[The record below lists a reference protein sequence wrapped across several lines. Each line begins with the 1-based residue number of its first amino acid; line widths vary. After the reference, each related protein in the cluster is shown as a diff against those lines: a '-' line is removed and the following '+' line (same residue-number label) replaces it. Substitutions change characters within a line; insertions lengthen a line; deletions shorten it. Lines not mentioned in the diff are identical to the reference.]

1 MYTCSHYFRFNHR
14 PPSEEYLWDDVIL
27 KQGRSQRLMALVVQ
41 KYGGTSVAN
50 AERIKAVAE
59 RVANRRKAGDNLVVV
74 LSARSGDT
82 DRLLALGRE
91 ISSNPDPREMDVLL
105 ATGEQTTI
113 ALLSMALKDMG
124 FDAISM
130 TGYQAGIITNRSYSR
145 ARINWIETL
154 PIMEKIH
161 EGKIVVV
168 AGFQGYDDEGNI
180 TTLGRGGS
188 DTTAVAL
195 AAALSADMCE
205 IYTDVE
211 GVFTTDPNVYSKARK
226 LDKISYME
234 MLEMA
239 SMGAKVLHLRSVE
252 FGMKYHVPIMVL
264 SSFTDAPGTL
274 VTKED
279 AEMEKVVVSG
289 ITYNKNEAR
298 ITITNVP
305 DAPGMAAKVFR
316 AISNANVNLDLIVQG
331 SGSIMGRTNISF
343 TVPRTDYEK
352 TFKIAEKVAQEMDA
366 GQVHGNPHIAKISV
380 IGLGMRSHPG
390 VASKMFETLAREN
403 INLKMIS
410 TSEIKISCIIDEKY
424 TELAVRVL
432 HDAFQLDKAP
442 HERIEI
448 QEEK

>member
-1 MYTCSHYFRFNHR
+1 
-14 PPSEEYLWDDVIL
+14 
-27 KQGRSQRLMALVVQ
+27 MALVVQ

-50 AERIKAVAE
+50 VERIRSVARRAME
-59 RVANRRKAGDNLVVV
+59 RQRAGDNIVVV

-91 ISSNPDPREMDVLL
+91 MSSNPDPREMDVIL
-105 ATGEQTTI
+105 ATGEQLTI
-113 ALLSMALKDMG
+113 ALFCMAIKDMG
-124 FDAISM
+124 GEAVSM
-130 TGYQAGIITNRSYSR
+130 TGYQAGIITDRNYGQ

-161 EGKIVVV
+161 EGRIVVV

-195 AAALSADMCE
+195 AAALGAEMCE

-211 GVFTTDPNVYSKARK
+211 GVFTADPNIYSKARK
-226 LDKISYME
+226 LDKISYEE

-239 SMGAKVLHLRSVE
+239 SMGAKVLHMRSVE

-279 AEMEKVVVSG
+279 ADMEKVVVSG
-289 ITYNKNEAR
+289 ITYNRNEAR

-305 DAPGMAAKVFR
+305 DSPGMAARIFR
-316 AISNANVNLDLIVQG
+316 PISDANINLDLIVQG
-331 SGSIMGRTNISF
+331 SGSIPGRANISF
-343 TVPRTDYEK
+343 TVPKPDYPK
-352 TFKIAEKVAQEMDA
+352 AVQIAEEVSKQVDA
-366 GQVHGNPHIAKISV
+366 GIVHSNPNIAKISV
-380 IGLGMRSHPG
+380 IGLGMRNHSG
-390 VASKMFETLAREN
+390 VACKMFETLAREG

-410 TSEIKISCIIDEKY
+410 TSEIKISCVIDDRY

-432 HDAFQLDKAP
+432 HDAFELDKDP
-442 HERIEI
+442 LGRIEI
-448 QEEK
+448 QEEI